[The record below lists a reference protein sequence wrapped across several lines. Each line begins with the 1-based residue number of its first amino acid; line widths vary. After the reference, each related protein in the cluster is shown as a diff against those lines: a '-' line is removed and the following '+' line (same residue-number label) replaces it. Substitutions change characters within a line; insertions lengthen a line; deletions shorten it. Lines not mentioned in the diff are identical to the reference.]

1 MVKRTLPV
9 ITLTFLTIMAVG
21 LLFLPIPYVILM
33 PGETT
38 NLLQKELRVTGEK
51 AYAGKGTLSMV
62 SVSATTPSFYV
73 NGSAIIWA
81 LLDQRVAAVPKTLV
95 YAPGQDDKA
104 VRSEELADM
113 KNSQV
118 GARYAAGQIL
128 RFTPA
133 QIEKLTFTLKDK
145 YTGGPS
151 GGLAFGLA
159 ILAKLGDTD
168 FIRNRT
174 IVATGTLD
182 SAGNVGPIGGIDL
195 KLYTAEHAGAKIFL
209 APERNCVDIHHRP
222 RGMKIYAVATL
233 QEAYSVL
240 SGSSAHLRNCT

>member
-1 MVKRTLPV
+1 MVKRSLPA
-9 ITLTFLTIMAVG
+9 ITLTFLTIMAIG

-33 PGETT
+33 PGQTT

-51 AYAGKGTLSMV
+51 PYTGKGTLSMV

-95 YAPGQDDKA
+95 YAPGQSDKD
-104 VRSEELADM
+104 VRTEELADM
-113 KNSQV
+113 KNSQD
-118 GARYAAGQIL
+118 GARVAAGNIL
-128 RFTPA
+128 HLTPA
-133 QIEKLTFTLKDK
+133 EINKTSFTLKDK

-168 FIRNRT
+168 FIRNRK

-209 APERNCVDIHHRP
+209 APERNCVEIHHRP

-240 SGSSAHLRNCT
+240 SGKGTQLRNCT

>member
-38 NLLQKELRVTGEK
+38 NLLQKELRVSGEK

-133 QIEKLTFTLKDK
+133 QIEKLSFTLKDK

-168 FIRNRT
+168 FIRNRA

>member
-1 MVKRTLPV
+1 MVKRTLPA

-133 QIEKLTFTLKDK
+133 QIEKLSFTLKDK

-168 FIRNRT
+168 FIRNRA

>member
-1 MVKRTLPV
+1 
-9 ITLTFLTIMAVG
+9 MAVG

-51 AYAGKGTLSMV
+51 PYAGSGTLSMV

-73 NGSAIIWA
+73 NSTAIIWA

-133 QIEKLTFTLKDK
+133 QIEKLSFTLKDK

-168 FIRNRT
+168 FIRNRA

>member
-1 MVKRTLPV
+1 MVRRSLPA
-9 ITLTFLTIMAVG
+9 ITLTFLTIMAIG

-33 PGETT
+33 PGQTT

-51 AYAGKGTLSMV
+51 PYTGKGTLSMV

-95 YAPGQDDKA
+95 YAPGQSDKEVHA
-104 VRSEELADM
+104 EELADM
-113 KNSQV
+113 KSSQD
-118 GARYAAGQIL
+118 GARVAAGNIL
-128 RFTPA
+128 HLTPA
-133 QIEKLTFTLKDK
+133 EIKKTSFTLKDK

-168 FIRNRT
+168 FIRNRK

-209 APERNCVDIHHRP
+209 APERNCVEIHHRP

-240 SGSSAHLRNCT
+240 SGKSAQLRNCT

>member
-1 MVKRTLPV
+1 MVKRTLPA

-51 AYAGKGTLSMV
+51 PYAGSGTLSMV

-95 YAPGQDDKA
+95 YAPGQSDKA

>member
-1 MVKRTLPV
+1 MVKRTLPA

-133 QIEKLTFTLKDK
+133 QIEKLSFTLKDK

>member
-1 MVKRTLPV
+1 MVKRTLPA

-51 AYAGKGTLSMV
+51 PYAGKGTLSMV

-133 QIEKLTFTLKDK
+133 QIEKLSFTLKDK